1 MLVQSIYVDEGQVKE
16 RLGALESQSTKVI
29 VRAVNRSYTSGKNA
43 IAEEA
48 RKGYYLSQHDVNG
61 KNILKITKATY
72 SNPVATL
79 KYTDRHR
86 NLYLWN
92 GKKAVSPGKIIN
104 WSHGKPNV
112 PIYKAAVK
120 RGHGKVELRGENK
133 PFIQKVRSGEDGEFV
148 GLFRRRT
155 AKRDSQLV
163 GVGGPATPQ
172 ILKQDKIMDKFQRTA
187 GPVLQK
193 RLDHEI
199 DAVLKGVVK

>member
-92 GKKAVSPGKIIN
+92 GKKAVSPGKIIH
-104 WSHGKPNV
+104 WSHGTPNV

-120 RGHGKVELRGENK
+120 RGHGKVEMRG
-133 PFIQKVRSGEDGEFV
+133 R
-148 GLFRRRT
+148 
-155 AKRDSQLV
+155 
-163 GVGGPATPQ
+163 
-172 ILKQDKIMDKFQRTA
+172 KQTVHPESA
-187 GPVLQK
+187 
-193 RLDHEI
+193 
-199 DAVLKGVVK
+199 

>member
-92 GKKAVSPGKIIN
+92 GKKLCHQERLFIGRTVHQMSQYI
-104 WSHGKPNV
+104 
-112 PIYKAAVK
+112 K
-120 RGHGKVELRGENK
+120 R
-133 PFIQKVRSGEDGEFV
+133 Q
-148 GLFRRRT
+148 
-155 AKRDSQLV
+155 
-163 GVGGPATPQ
+163 
-172 ILKQDKIMDKFQRTA
+172 
-187 GPVLQK
+187 
-193 RLDHEI
+193 
-199 DAVLKGVVK
+199 

>member
-1 MLVQSIYVDEGQVKE
+1 MAGSIDLCRRRTSEE

-92 GKKAVSPGKIIN
+92 GKKAVSPGKIIH
-104 WSHGKPNV
+104 WSHGTPNV

-120 RGHGKVELRGENK
+120 RGHGKVENARRKQTVHPESAK
-133 PFIQKVRSGEDGEFV
+133 
-148 GLFRRRT
+148 RRR
-155 AKRDSQLV
+155 R
-163 GVGGPATPQ
+163 
-172 ILKQDKIMDKFQRTA
+172 
-187 GPVLQK
+187 
-193 RLDHEI
+193 
-199 DAVLKGVVK
+199 